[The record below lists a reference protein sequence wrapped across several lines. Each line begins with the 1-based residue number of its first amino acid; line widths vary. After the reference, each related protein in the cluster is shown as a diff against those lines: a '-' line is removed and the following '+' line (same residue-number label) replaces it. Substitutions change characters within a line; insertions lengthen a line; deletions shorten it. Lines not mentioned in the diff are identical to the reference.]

1 MPGDAGNRRLVRVPG
16 PGTMAS
22 HPPPQLTCGT
32 LRNVPVGSGTR
43 KASNRSPSPSV
54 ASSPESLTRD
64 VNPVTGVKP
73 EMDFPSFQNSQVQGY
88 LTLGDKGFDGIW
100 GWDLGMGLVA
110 SMVVLQFSSRK
121 EV

>member
-22 HPPPQLTCGT
+22 HPPPQLTC
-32 LRNVPVGSGTR
+32 PSGTR